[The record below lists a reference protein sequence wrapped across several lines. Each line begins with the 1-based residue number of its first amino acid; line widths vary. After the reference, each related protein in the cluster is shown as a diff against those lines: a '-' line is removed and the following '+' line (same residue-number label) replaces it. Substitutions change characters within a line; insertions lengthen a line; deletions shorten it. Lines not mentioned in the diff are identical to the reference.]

1 VITGRLNYGAGQEP
15 GVVARRILVVDD
27 HRDTREIYALLLR
40 GCGYVVHEAADG
52 PAALDV
58 LQHAHIDVAVVDI
71 GLPGMDGYEV
81 ARTIRADES
90 HSGILLVA
98 VTGYGS
104 PEARARAHEAGFD
117 RHLVKPVT
125 PEEFLGILE

>member
-1 VITGRLNYGAGQEP
+1 MR
-15 GVVARRILVVDD
+15 
-27 HRDTREIYALLLR
+27 LLLAED
-40 GCGYVVHEAADG
+40 EAHAGEYLVKGLGENGFTVDWVRNG
-52 PAALDV
+52 TDALHHATTSAYDLIV
-58 LQHAHIDVAVVDI
+58 LDI

-90 HSGILLVA
+90 HSGMLLVA

>member
-1 VITGRLNYGAGQEP
+1 V
-15 GVVARRILVVDD
+15 LVVDD
-27 HRDTREIYALLLR
+27 HRDTREIYTFLLR
-40 GCGYVVHEAADG
+40 GCGYIVHEAADG

-58 LQHAHIDVAVVDI
+58 LQHVHIDVALVDI

-81 ARTIRADES
+81 ARRIRADGS
-90 HSGILLVA
+90 HSGMRLVA

-125 PEEFLGILE
+125 PEEFLGVLD